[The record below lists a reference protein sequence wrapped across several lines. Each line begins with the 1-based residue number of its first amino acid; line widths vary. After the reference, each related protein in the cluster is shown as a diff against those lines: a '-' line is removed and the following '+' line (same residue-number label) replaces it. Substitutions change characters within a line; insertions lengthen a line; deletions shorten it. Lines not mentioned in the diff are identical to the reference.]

1 MTLESLAIARDWA
14 IILLA
19 IQAVAVAALVAFI
32 TWQIHRA
39 MRRVRPKV
47 THGVHQ
53 ARHAA
58 VRASEGARR
67 GVLVA
72 ARPFIEANGAV
83 VGVRAG
89 WAAWRHSQM
98 PTLRGLLRRR

>member
-14 IILLA
+14 IIFLA
-19 IQAVAVAALVAFI
+19 IQAIAITALVAFI

-39 MRRVRPKV
+39 MRRASPKV

-53 ARHAA
+53 ARHTAI
-58 VRASEGARR
+58 RASEGARR

-83 VGVRAG
+83 AGVRAG
-89 WAAWRHSQM
+89 WAAWRRGQASS
-98 PTLRGLLRRR
+98 LRALLRRR